1 MRIIVSLQPTNRR
14 GTKSEYTA
22 FRKLLAS
29 KGFVLVQPEVFL
41 ASAPTRRAAG
51 HLLESLKGRAPS
63 TGNVFALVL
72 TERQFLSIECLA
84 GALPYQERAVGS
96 KPNVNL

>member
-41 ASAPTRRAAG
+41 VSAPTRRTAR
-51 HLLESLKGRAPS
+51 HLLKSLKDRAPS
-63 TGNVFALVL
+63 TGSVFALVL

-84 GALPYQERAVGS
+84 GTLPYQERAVGS
-96 KPNVNL
+96 KSNVNL

>member
-41 ASAPTRRAAG
+41 AAAPTRRSAE
-51 HLLESLKGRAPS
+51 HLLKSLRGRAPS
-63 TGNVFALVL
+63 TGSVYALVL
-72 TERQFLSIECLA
+72 TERQFLSIECLT